1 MRRFSATAAMLVPSL
16 LLLAAPADAAERL
29 HASTTVQGLTFTST
43 LSAPRGTHGQWY
55 VAVHDASVSPQTL
68 VANSAIGRY
77 PQTRTESVTV
87 PTSAFGSACTLV
99 VQVDVR
105 FGGTTHRDTTLV
117 PGGIRRITLTKAHCT
132 PSKPPVKPPT
142 VQPPTVKPPTVKPPT
157 VKPPTVKPPV
167 HTVRPPAQ
175 VQPTVKAPTTSAG
188 VLGVSAAAPAP
199 AVAAS
204 VTFTG

>member
-1 MRRFSATAAMLVPSL
+1 MLVPSL

-142 VQPPTVKPPTVKPPT
+142 VQPPTVQPPT

>member
-1 MRRFSATAAMLVPSL
+1 MLVPSL

-157 VKPPTVKPPV
+157 VKPPV